1 MAHPL
6 TTNAQYPYTSGNGV
20 TGFCNTSLQNQGT
33 NKVTGYNV
41 VTSGSCSDLQNT
53 VAQQPTSVCVDAST
67 WQNYQSGIF
76 SNCGTQ
82 IDHCVLAVG
91 YVEGSYWYIQ
101 NQWTTS
107 WGEKGFIQL
116 AWGNTCGVCQQAQ
129 IPTVPTN

>member
-1 MAHPL
+1 MPNIHTPL
-6 TTNAQYPYTSGNGV
+6 EMELLDSVTQVSKIKEPTRLPDITLSQVVLAQT
-20 TGFCNTSLQNQGT
+20 F
-33 NKVTGYNV
+33 
-41 VTSGSCSDLQNT
+41 NT

-116 AWGNTCGVCQQAQ
+116 AWGNTCAVCQQAQ